1 MSFFK
6 NLFDFKKKISFKTRI
21 ITGLVMGFLNTII
34 VYLFDLVFDLSD
46 LRIDYY
52 CFYFVGM
59 TIFGFFFSGNMIK
72 KDFN

>member
-1 MSFFK
+1 
-6 NLFDFKKKISFKTRI
+6 
-21 ITGLVMGFLNTII
+21 MGFLNTII